1 MSQPLA
7 TPEAP
12 VSRRGRW
19 QLLGLLA
26 IVIGPILLATAMY
39 EWRFWVPQER
49 NYHGELLGDGRT
61 VTDLGVEGPVAAKW
75 LLLVTAPQACD
86 SDCRQLVYLARQI
99 QIGLNRDVTRAS
111 HALAVSQPLD
121 AEYDAILE
129 REYPQLGRHMLDP
142 AAQRGLSGDD
152 APALWIVDPLGNLV
166 LRYNGEVNGRE
177 VLEDLRLLL
186 KLSQIG

>member
-7 TPEAP
+7 TPESP
-12 VSRRGRW
+12 VSRRGRL

-26 IVIGPILLATAMY
+26 VVIAPIMLATAMY

-49 NYHGELLGDGRT
+49 TYHGELLGDGST
-61 VTDLGVEGPVAAKW
+61 VADLGVDGPVTAKW
-75 LLLVTAPQACD
+75 LLLVTEPQTCD

-111 HALAVSQPLD
+111 HALAVSQSLD
-121 AEYDAILE
+121 ADYDATLE
-129 REYPQLGRHMLDP
+129 REYPQLGRHGLDSSQHRKL
-142 AAQRGLSGDD
+142 AGDD
-152 APALWIVDPLGNLV
+152 APGLWIVDPLGNLV
-166 LRYNGEVNGRE
+166 LRYHGEVNGRE

>member
-12 VSRRGRW
+12 VSRRGRL

-99 QIGLNRDVTRAS
+99 QIGLNRDVARAS
-111 HALAVSQPLD
+111 HALASAQPLD
-121 AEYDAILE
+121 EEYDALLK
-129 REYPQLGRHMLDP
+129 REYPQLGRPSLDV
-142 AAQRGLSGDD
+142 ARYRTMTGDEGLR
-152 APALWIVDPLGNLV
+152 LWIVDPLGNLV
-166 LRYNGEVNGRE
+166 LRYDSDANGRE
-177 VLEDLRLLL
+177 VLNDLRLLL

>member
-12 VSRRGRW
+12 VRGRGRW

-39 EWRFWVPQER
+39 EWRFWVPEGR
-49 NYHGELLGDGRT
+49 NYHGQLFGDGRT
-61 VTDLGVEGPVAAKW
+61 LADLGVGGTAPQKW
-75 LLLVTAPQACD
+75 LLLVTAPQDCNA
-86 SDCRQLVYLARQI
+86 DCRQLVYLARQV
-99 QIGLNRDVTRAS
+99 QIGLNRDIARAS
-111 HALAVSQPLD
+111 QVLAHSRELSGDYQALLQ
-121 AEYDAILE
+121 
-129 REYPQLGRHMLDP
+129 REYPQLTRQPLD
-142 AAQRGLSGDD
+142 AAQYLDLAGDD
-152 APALWIVDPLGNLV
+152 GVGLWIVDPLGNLV
-166 LRYNGEVNGRE
+166 LRYGSDADGRK